1 MIMEKDEFE
10 ILAKKVR
17 GKLLALASDFAL
29 PSGVEADDVAQ
40 EALVSLWELAESG
53 YPIKDAEAM
62 AVKMTKNICVGHY
75 RKARVE
81 MQSLTHDNYT
91 GGFEATMLTDRED
104 LRRIRKEVYGTLTT
118 TQREY
123 LHLRNDEGL
132 SLDEIASATG
142 KPKTSI
148 KSTLSKARKQML
160 DILNKQL

>member
-1 MIMEKDEFE
+1 MEKDEFE
-10 ILAKKVR
+10 ILAKRVR
-17 GKLLALASDFAL
+17 GKLLALARDFAL
-29 PSGVEADDVAQ
+29 PPEIEAEDVVQ
-40 EALVSLWELAESG
+40 EAMVALWELADSG

-62 AVKMTKNICVGHY
+62 AVKITKNICIRHY

-91 GGFEATMLTDRED
+91 GGLEATMLTDKED
-104 LRRIRKEVYGTLTT
+104 LRRIRRELYGTLTT

-160 DILNKQL
+160 DLLNKQL

>member
-10 ILAKKVR
+10 ILAKRVR
-17 GKLLALASDFAL
+17 GKLLALARDFVL
-29 PSGVEADDVAQ
+29 PSGIEADDVVQ
-40 EALVSLWELAESG
+40 EALVALWELVDSG
-53 YPIKDAEAM
+53 YPIRDAEAM
-62 AVKMTKNICVGHY
+62 AVKMTKNIFVGHY

-91 GGFEATMLTDRED
+91 GGIEATMLTDRED

-160 DILNKQL
+160 DLLNKQL